1 MVDELKE
8 QVRLRAGTGRL
19 GAWSRSRHGARS
31 SVTPQRGPQCAKG
44 DSGTELG
51 STWPW
56 VAPGHGTQGVPGAL
70 GLLWGCCSLSAAPSR
85 VPAWD
90 ILVGLVLAR
99 LGPRVRNGAALGKP
113 LGRTWSHC
121 RAGWESPPAAAPEH
135 RPELCRRWALHGVML
150 LRAEPRLP
158 RAPSVLRVPAL
169 PGVLRAQGVWGA
181 LTQGCEVSARRSAP
195 WSCSTSGPGAAP
207 EEPRAAKSQSQAPPP
222 YTSCPQG
229 CWFESLAPALLPG
242 GAKPHPRLGGQLPA
256 MGTAWQ
262 GDPSGYG
269 RSLEHCST
277 VSSRVM

>member
-135 RPELCRRWALHGVML
+135 PPELCRRWALHGVML

-169 PGVLRAQGVWGA
+169 PGVLRAQGAWGA

-207 EEPRAAKSQSQAPPP
+207 EEPRAAKSQSQAPPLTP
-222 YTSCPQG
+222 
-229 CWFESLAPALLPG
+229 PALRAAGLSCWLLLCSQEGQSLIPG
-242 GAKPHPRLGGQLPA
+242 WGDSYQPWAQLGRGIPA
-256 MGTAWQ
+256 GMEGVWSTAA
-262 GDPSGYG
+262 PSAPG
-269 RSLEHCST
+269 
-277 VSSRVM
+277 